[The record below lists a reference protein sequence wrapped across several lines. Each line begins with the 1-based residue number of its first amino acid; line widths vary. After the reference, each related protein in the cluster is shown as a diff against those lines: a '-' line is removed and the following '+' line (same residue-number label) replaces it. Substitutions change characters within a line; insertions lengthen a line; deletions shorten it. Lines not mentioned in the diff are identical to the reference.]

1 MADSKMTDKRCS
13 PLLHIAVFS
22 AFAATA
28 GASYGVDWR
37 MMIASTD
44 VVIMVDAET
53 FKRADQQLT
62 FRAALFLPKPQK
74 NGSIGNFANMTFDC
88 TGRRARSEQTL
99 DIKPDTSTS
108 PATDEKPGF
117 APVTPG
123 SLGDLF
129 LGHMCDSKREG
140 NKING
145 VLVFAPPQMAAKTVF
160 SLLKLGLDS
169 NQASSLAARQ
179 YFDEKSL
186 LNQLEN
192 VGIPEKKRIAARKVL
207 AAQTILPPPPPPPI
221 VPLDSAVATGK
232 VGKYTH
238 SAHELIGG
246 LWLRADGTFRYGLT
260 VGSLDETAAGRWTA
274 KGSRV
279 LLVNE
284 PRVVPP
290 TITLGTEKFEPGV
303 PFSLALVTSSGSA
316 VAGVDFSIEF
326 GNGPPLESYTQNA
339 RWLLPADEKRQP
351 RLITFSWPSYGVRPT
366 PFAINAQVANA
377 VSYVFTPNNFGV
389 LDMTGLVVD
398 ADKEG
403 LTLYRDGNAMR
414 FRKNN

>member
-1 MADSKMTDKRCS
+1 MVGSKMTDKRYS

-28 GASYGVDWR
+28 GVSYSADWR

-62 FRAALFLPKPQK
+62 FRAALFLPKAQK
-74 NGSIGNFANMTFDC
+74 NGAIGNFSNMTFDC
-88 TGRRARSEQTL
+88 SGRLSRSEQTL

-108 PATDEKPGF
+108 PATDEEPGF

-129 LGHMCDSKREG
+129 LGRMCDSKRES

-145 VLVFAPPQMAAKTVF
+145 VLVFAPPQMAAKAVF

-192 VGIPEKKRIAARKVL
+192 VAVPEKKRIAARKVL
-207 AAQTILPPPPPPPI
+207 AA
-221 VPLDSAVATGK
+221 
-232 VGKYTH
+232 
-238 SAHELIGG
+238 
-246 LWLRADGTFRYGLT
+246 
-260 VGSLDETAAGRWTA
+260 
-274 KGSRV
+274 
-279 LLVNE
+279 
-284 PRVVPP
+284 
-290 TITLGTEKFEPGV
+290 
-303 PFSLALVTSSGSA
+303 
-316 VAGVDFSIEF
+316 
-326 GNGPPLESYTQNA
+326 
-339 RWLLPADEKRQP
+339 
-351 RLITFSWPSYGVRPT
+351 
-366 PFAINAQVANA
+366 
-377 VSYVFTPNNFGV
+377 
-389 LDMTGLVVD
+389 
-398 ADKEG
+398 
-403 LTLYRDGNAMR
+403 
-414 FRKNN
+414 